1 MGLYGQNSDFMF
13 QVKVESD
20 NSIANIKQ
28 SLKLERY
35 ESLKEIAAE
44 LEINQQADILKR
56 WNKDYFLIMRNCKRI
71 LEKFGELEEI

>member
-1 MGLYGQNSDFMF
+1 
-13 QVKVESD
+13 
-20 NSIANIKQ
+20 
-28 SLKLERY
+28 
-35 ESLKEIAAE
+35 LKEIAAE